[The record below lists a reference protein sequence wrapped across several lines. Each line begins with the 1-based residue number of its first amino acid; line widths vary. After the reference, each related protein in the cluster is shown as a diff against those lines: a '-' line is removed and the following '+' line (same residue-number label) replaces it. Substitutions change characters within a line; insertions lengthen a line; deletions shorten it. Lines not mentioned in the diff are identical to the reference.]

1 MNYYC
6 EPPYLLF
13 SGTITKDHVFTER
26 ERERQRRDDSLT
38 QRSHE
43 CPQTEDIT
51 QLFPG
56 FLAQICV
63 K

>member
-26 ERERQRRDDSLT
+26 ERE
-38 QRSHE
+38 
-43 CPQTEDIT
+43 TEER
-51 QLFPG
+51 
-56 FLAQICV
+56 
-63 K
+63 